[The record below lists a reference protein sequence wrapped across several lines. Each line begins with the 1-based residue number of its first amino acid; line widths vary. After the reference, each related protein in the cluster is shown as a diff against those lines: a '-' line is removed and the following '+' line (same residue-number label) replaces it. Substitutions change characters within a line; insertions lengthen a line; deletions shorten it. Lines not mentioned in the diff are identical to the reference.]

1 MIKGIFL
8 FYKKLARKF
17 LSPASP
23 HVAAHIPATQ
33 ACLQVQLG
41 GSGLLGHPA
50 LSKPLRCHLTTWV
63 GWKLPLGTAEAHS
76 IFLGPGSSPPALGPI
91 ALQHPLSRL
100 HWSPDWQKHAWMQQR
115 GDKLCELTSLLQL
128 WKSNGEK
135 IKKKRNI
142 SHWTEYYLSGSTC
155 AWWHQWQ
162 AHPKRPPLNHLME
175 HTHGEGSW
183 RWHQSHFLC
192 NTQPK
197 NQWFV
202 IHPLKYSVTA
212 NHNSASWWKK
222 ASPFH
227 EMEYIAKKT
236 KKNFIHKWVKTVSAT
251 RTTSPAPATITSE
264 SSVFFS

>member
-135 IKKKRNI
+135 IKKNETSAIELNTIWVDLHVPGGTSGKPTPRGLLSIIWWSTPMEKAAGGGI
-142 SHWTEYYLSGSTC
+142 SLIFS
-155 AWWHQWQ
+155 
-162 AHPKRPPLNHLME
+162 
-175 HTHGEGSW
+175 
-183 RWHQSHFLC
+183 
-192 NTQPK
+192 
-197 NQWFV
+197 V
-202 IHPLKYSVTA
+202 IHSPRISDSWFIPWNIQLQPTIIVPHDGKKPLLSMKWSTLPR
-212 NHNSASWWKK
+212 KQ
-222 ASPFH
+222 
-227 EMEYIAKKT
+227 KKT
-236 KKNFIHKWVKTVSAT
+236 SYTN
-251 RTTSPAPATITSE
+251 E
-264 SSVFFS
+264 

>member
-135 IKKKRNI
+135 IKKKKKQPLNWI
-142 SHWTEYYLSGSTC
+142 LFEWIYMCLVAPVASPPQEASSQSSDG
-155 AWWHQWQ
+155 
-162 AHPKRPPLNHLME
+162 AHP
-175 HTHGEGSW
+175 W
-183 RWHQSHFLC
+183 RRQLE
-192 NTQPK
+192 
-197 NQWFV
+197 V
-202 IHPLKYSVTA
+202 ASV
-212 NHNSASWWKK
+212 S
-222 ASPFH
+222 
-227 EMEYIAKKT
+227 
-236 KKNFIHKWVKTVSAT
+236 
-251 RTTSPAPATITSE
+251 
-264 SSVFFS
+264 FSL